1 MHLELNFR
9 RKDHLCLWGGSTA
22 SSHFLPWPQ
31 LVFSMQDIYMDPIGH
46 VKCWYLF
53 QVVCFFL
60 IPASPHSLSCRM
72 FVVFSRNVCVSILQA
87 NNRRGIMVSLGVR
100 WFQRLLFGSCH
111 RPPILEELISF
122 DQDMFQ
128 MGDSTTK

>member
-1 MHLELNFR
+1 MFMGWFYCIITFPTLA
-9 RKDHLCLWGGSTA
+9 STCI
-22 SSHFLPWPQ
+22 
-31 LVFSMQDIYMDPIGH
+31 MQDIYVDPIGH
-46 VKCWYLF
+46 VKRWYLF
-53 QVVCFFL
+53 QVVGFFL
-60 IPASPHSLSCRM
+60 IPASPHSLSCRW

-100 WFQRLLFGSCH
+100 WFQRLLFSSCH
-111 RPPILEELISF
+111 RPPILEELIPF